1 MSVPQYLVF
10 LHIMLCDNHLCED
23 AEAVM
28 ELVRAPGP
36 HVGHRAGHLGGEE
49 AAHYGGR
56 VEVTEATVAT
66 DWRYLHMGFLRPPA
80 TLRLSWAE
88 WL

>member
-1 MSVPQYLVF
+1 MPPAPTLGTVQDTSVGKR
-10 LHIMLCDNHLCED
+10 LHIM
-23 AEAVM
+23 
-28 ELVRAPGP
+28 
-36 HVGHRAGHLGGEE
+36 
-49 AAHYGGR
+49 
-56 VEVTEATVAT
+56 EVTEATVAT

>member
-1 MSVPQYLVF
+1 MIITCVRTQRPLWSWSVPPAPTLGTVQDTSVGKR
-10 LHIMLCDNHLCED
+10 LHSDGCH
-23 AEAVM
+23 
-28 ELVRAPGP
+28 
-36 HVGHRAGHLGGEE
+36 
-49 AAHYGGR
+49 
-56 VEVTEATVAT
+56 VEVTEVTETT